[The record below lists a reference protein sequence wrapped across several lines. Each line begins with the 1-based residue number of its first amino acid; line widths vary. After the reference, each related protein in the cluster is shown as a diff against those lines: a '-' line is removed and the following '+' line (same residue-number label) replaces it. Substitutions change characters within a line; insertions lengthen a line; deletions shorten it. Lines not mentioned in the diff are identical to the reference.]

1 MQQTQELELIDS
13 RLEDIFLIQ
22 KQQAIKLRNSTASQ
36 RIALLKRLLEW
47 INKNQEDIRKAV
59 HADYQKPY
67 PEIDVTEIF
76 PVLIEINHA
85 IKHLEHWMK
94 PKKVGTPLIFLG
106 SLN

>member
-1 MQQTQELELIDS
+1 MQKTQELEF
-13 RLEDIFLIQ
+13 LESQIEGIFLLQ
-22 KQQAIKLRNSTASQ
+22 KQEAIKLRKGSAFL

-106 SLN
+106 T